1 MKKFKGIRY
10 GFRPKSYWNE
20 SDPLEAI
27 LRNIKGENRRRMVI
41 DYWNAGHLEKL
52 DATLLNDELD
62 EEDRRG
68 LGRIHPS
75 FMGGEYLPGCLHGEV
90 EIARIS
96 LQSTTSDV
104 ISLRARP
111 TPSGIAYRIEDE
123 YEGQFTL
130 PITESRLPLTL
141 AELVRQFDE
150 GTLQGLPGN
159 LATGYNDMNAEFM
172 DRESLRHFT
181 RINSNIYRQLG
192 THFEEVFEE
201 WARPEEI
208 EEVEP

>member
-1 MKKFKGIRY
+1 MKKFKGIRC

-75 FMGGEYLPGCLHGEV
+75 FMGGEYLPGYLPGEV

-111 TPSGIAYRIEDE
+111 TPSGIAYRIENTR
-123 YEGQFTL
+123 GNSRSPSRSPGFRSLL
-130 PITESRLPLTL
+130 PSWCASSTRALSRACQAISP
-141 AELVRQFDE
+141 R
-150 GTLQGLPGN
+150 
-159 LATGYNDMNAEFM
+159 AT
-172 DRESLRHFT
+172 T
-181 RINSNIYRQLG
+181 
-192 THFEEVFEE
+192 T
-201 WARPEEI
+201 
-208 EEVEP
+208 

>member
-10 GFRPKSYWNE
+10 GFRPKSYWHE

-41 DYWNAGHLEKL
+41 DYWNAGQLEKL
-52 DATLLNDELD
+52 DATLITDELG
-62 EEDRRG
+62 EQERLG

-75 FMGGEYLPGCLHGEV
+75 FMGGEYLPGYLPGEV
-90 EIARIS
+90 EIARIC

-123 YEGQFTL
+123 YEGKFTL

-141 AELVRQFDE
+141 GELVRQFEEGELDE
-150 GTLQGLPGN
+150 LPGN
-159 LATGYNDMNAEFM
+159 LATGYNDMNAEFVE
-172 DRESLRHFT
+172 RETLRHFT
-181 RINSNIYRQLG
+181 QITSTIYRQLG
-192 THFEEVFEE
+192 THFEEVFDE

-208 EEVEP
+208 EEVEW